1 MSPETRAKLLVG
13 DDDEAQTIA
22 AEFFRQRG
30 RAAGRRP
37 TKGQINELA
46 ERLKLA
52 WHQGASVAELEA
64 LAGELA
70 AGRGW

>member
-1 MSPETRAKLLVG
+1 MEEPMSPETRAKLLVG
-13 DDDEAQTIA
+13 DDDEAQ
-22 AEFFRQRG
+22 
-30 RAAGRRP
+30 
-37 TKGQINELA
+37 INELA

-52 WHQGASVAELEA
+52 WQQGASVAELEA